1 MIEEWFENK
10 MKDPDER
17 EKLFRYFYYGLQLTN
32 IMIVLGVMVLII
44 VVLKPF

>member
-10 MKDPDER
+10 MKDPEGR
-17 EKLFRYFYYGLQLTN
+17 EKLFFYFYLGLQITN
-32 IMIVLGVMVLII
+32 IMIVLGVFVLII